1 MSELRGSRRS
11 LLQVRFG
18 FQSFIKIALNI
29 QLTAQI
35 MSVVSGG
42 CASDDGTVASDDCIR
57 DIYRRSG
64 CDGSGTFVAQDPFFS
79 TRSGWALDPALKRDA
94 TRGMPNATQMDVWQT
109 MNLWNWYR
117 RVSPG
122 HALAQRCST
131 APFWPRLPEKAD
143 TNSRPAGED
152 FKVRE
157 PSNTGPYTYA
167 SEPAAI
173 TACQTAPDRG
183 MYAPGNPAGLI
194 GWAALHDPLRQ
205 QGFCSSVWRTADN
218 RAQALS
224 DPNLSIHTGR
234 FPDRYSFFP
243 KTCWDGTHEPCDY
256 VINLRGAW
264 ANLSGANLNWQA
276 GTYDGNSYL
285 PGGAGWT
292 AAKTACSNDP
302 NCAGVWREWANF
314 AAVPKYKQRL
324 TSATELATGNER
336 FTQPYENLG
345 GSGMPNPSLFGT
357 VPANYAFPTTAGI
370 AGASVFSTNL
380 PTSVLLP
387 GDATQKYNVARDA
400 QTAASAAARTAEQ
413 AVITATSAFAAAVV
427 AKDYNAADVAAKQA
441 DLQTKII
448 AARSAAAAESAAIAT
463 TTALLSNWQATTT
476 AVLSVQAGLGS
487 AGVGDCQ
494 WWAPQSGVQP
504 AVTGGESYPDAAAA
518 GKACVAGGPNCTGV
532 WQADTGGSFFVVKTT
547 AAPGDYL
554 HPMVAGKG
562 IFWRKSC
569 PTAEIGA
576 AEALIASKVSAQKAI
591 DDAALKTALADQS
604 AAAAVT
610 ASQVKQL
617 ADDALAAANATAKGL
632 QEKLNAANT
641 QTAQTTKDMLVLQ
654 DNNARL
660 SAQYEQMKAL
670 AETLTT
676 ARDSAVQSRDAA
688 LKQLNAGSSC
698 SIM

>member
-1 MSELRGSRRS
+1 MS
-11 LLQVRFG
+11 
-18 FQSFIKIALNI
+18 
-29 QLTAQI
+29 T
-35 MSVVSGG
+35 GG
-42 CASDDGTVASDDCIR
+42 CAYDDRAIASDDCIR

-94 TRGMPNATQMDVWQT
+94 TRGMPNATQMDIWQT

-183 MYAPGNPAGLI
+183 MYAPGNSAGLI

-224 DPNLSIHTGR
+224 DPNLSIHSGR

-264 ANLSGANLNWQA
+264 ANLSGASLNWQA
-276 GTYDGNSYL
+276 GTYDGNTYL

-302 NCAGVWREWANF
+302 NCAGVWREWANY
-314 AAVPKYKQRL
+314 AAVPKYNQRV

-345 GSGMPNPSLFGT
+345 GNGMPNPSLFGA
-357 VPANYAFPTTAGI
+357 VPSNYAFPATGI
-370 AGASVFSTNL
+370 ATASVFSTSL
-380 PTSVLLP
+380 PTSVFLP
-387 GDATQKYNVARDA
+387 GDATQKYNVAKDA

-413 AVITATSAFAAAVV
+413 AVIASTNAFAAAVKAV
-427 AKDYNAADVAAKQA
+427 PVNAADVAAKQA
-441 DLQTKII
+441 DLQAKIV
-448 AARSAAAAESAAIAT
+448 AAQSAATVETAAIAT
-463 TTALLSNWQATTT
+463 TTALLSGWQAAAS
-476 AVLSVQAGLGS
+476 AVLAVQAGLGS
-487 AGVGDCQ
+487 AGAGDCQ

-518 GKACVAGGPNCTGV
+518 GRACLAGGPNCTGV

-547 AAPGDYL
+547 AGPGDYL
-554 HPMVAGKG
+554 HSMVGGKG
-562 IFWRKSC
+562 VFWRKSC
-569 PTAEIGA
+569 PTAEIA
-576 AEALIASKVSAQKAI
+576 AADAVIASKVSAQKAI
-591 DDAALKTALADQS
+591 DDAALQKALDEQKAIAATNAKQVQDMADNALKAAALAKKNLEDVQEAAKVQAAKTA
-604 AAAAVT
+604 
-610 ASQVKQL
+610 
-617 ADDALAAANATAKGL
+617 
-632 QEKLNAANT
+632 
-641 QTAQTTKDMLVLQ
+641 KDMLALTAQ
-654 DNNARL
+654 NNAYKDQI
-660 SAQYEQMKAL
+660 SQMQTL
-670 AETLTT
+670 IDTLTT
-676 ARDSAVQSRDAA
+676 ARDNATQSRDAA
-688 LKQLNAGSSC
+688 LKQLNATSGSC
-698 SIM
+698 TVM